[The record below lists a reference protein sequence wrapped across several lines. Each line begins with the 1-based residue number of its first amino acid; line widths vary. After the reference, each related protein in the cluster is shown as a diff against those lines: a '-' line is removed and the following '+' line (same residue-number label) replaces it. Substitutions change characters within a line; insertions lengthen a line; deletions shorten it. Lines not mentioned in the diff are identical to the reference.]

1 MPKII
6 LTSSKL
12 NILSNHEIESHEIA
26 YTQPFFTY
34 KKRQLHMAQ
43 LNNNTSL
50 GKILQAHCC
59 LIHTVKK
66 HTQSPYYKEN
76 SALL

>member
-43 LNNNTSL
+43 LNKNTSL

-59 LIHTVKK
+59 LITYGEKTHTK
-66 HTQSPYYKEN
+66 PI
-76 SALL
+76 L